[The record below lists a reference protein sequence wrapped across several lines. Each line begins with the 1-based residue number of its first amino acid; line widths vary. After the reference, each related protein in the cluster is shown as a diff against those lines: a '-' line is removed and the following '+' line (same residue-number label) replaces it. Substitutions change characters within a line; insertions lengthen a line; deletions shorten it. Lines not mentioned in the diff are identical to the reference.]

1 MLYESM
7 SWIASQIP
15 GIILG
20 ALGLFATG
28 YVNEFFAKRAE
39 SRKNRKELFE
49 TFGGILIK
57 AEDDMWKSVS
67 ISEKDFIKYCR
78 QLSLYNPRL
87 ADQILLNYYI
97 LWCGVS
103 SDWFKPYDKWTKEEK
118 DMHGGSIQ
126 DLRAMNVE
134 FLNYAYPDRTALRHL
149 KHILWSTKFKIR
161 YLLKKKTP
169 KMKKALKLHRE
180 LVELVDKMS
189 SNPF

>member
-1 MLYESM
+1 MMLYESM

-67 ISEKDFIKYCR
+67 ISEKPPNCCFFI
-78 QLSLYNPRL
+78 L
-87 ADQILLNYYI
+87 
-97 LWCGVS
+97 
-103 SDWFKPYDKWTKEEK
+103 
-118 DMHGGSIQ
+118 
-126 DLRAMNVE
+126 
-134 FLNYAYPDRTALRHL
+134 FLAYPIISISFF
-149 KHILWSTKFKIR
+149 ILPPNRF
-161 YLLKKKTP
+161 
-169 KMKKALKLHRE
+169 
-180 LVELVDKMS
+180 
-189 SNPF
+189 N